1 MNQVEKLV
9 RAKLE
14 LEKIQKQKNKILKV
28 ELKE

>member
-28 ELKE
+28 EFKE